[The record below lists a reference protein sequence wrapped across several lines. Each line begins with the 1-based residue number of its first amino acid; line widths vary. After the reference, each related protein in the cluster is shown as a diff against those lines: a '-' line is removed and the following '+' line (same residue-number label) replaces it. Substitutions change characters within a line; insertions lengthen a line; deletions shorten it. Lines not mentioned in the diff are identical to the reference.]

1 MAQFGIVTTSDTSA
15 LDLATS
21 SHCVELVELVLSG
34 DVAFADGIDRLLV
47 LRRLGTPEQNKNVDG
62 ALKSLAHNTDAS
74 IACAARRTLHERFVD
89 DAWQLFI
96 QYREAMVQTRR
107 EYDDII
113 TIVLHN
119 AGVVEDTAMQQSP
132 EQAEAET
139 NLTEAGDEDSLES
152 F

>member
-1 MAQFGIVTTSDTSA
+1 MSDTSA

-34 DVAFADGIDRLLV
+34 DIAVADGIDRLLV
-47 LRRLGTPEQNKNVDG
+47 LRRLGTPEQKKNVVG

-107 EYDDII
+107 EY
-113 TIVLHN
+113 
-119 AGVVEDTAMQQSP
+119 GS
-132 EQAEAET
+132 
-139 NLTEAGDEDSLES
+139 
-152 F
+152 

>member
-1 MAQFGIVTTSDTSA
+1 MWDTSA

-34 DVAFADGIDRLLV
+34 DIAVADGIDRLLV
-47 LRRLGTPEQNKNVDG
+47 LRRLGTPEQKKNVVG

-74 IACAARRTLHERFVD
+74 IACAARRALHERFVD

-119 AGVVEDTAMQQSP
+119 AGVVEETAMQQSP

-139 NLTEAGDEDSLES
+139 DQTEAADADSLGS

>member
-1 MAQFGIVTTSDTSA
+1 M
-15 LDLATS
+15 DLATS

-34 DVAFADGIDRLLV
+34 DIAVADGIDRLLV
-47 LRRLGTPEQNKNVDG
+47 LRRLGTPEQKKKNVVG
-62 ALKSLAHNTDAS
+62 ALKSFAHNTDAS

-113 TIVLHN
+113 TSVLHN
-119 AGVVEDTAMQQSP
+119 AGVVEETAMQQSP

-139 NLTEAGDEDSLES
+139 NQTEAGDEDSLES